1 MAELGHFGIV
11 GAGLQGRVLALGL
24 LAQGHH
30 VDLFDRDTSFGNEAA
45 GMTAAGMLAPF
56 AEVETAQSDILRQG
70 FRSIGLWPDLVQMLG
85 IEHALQQQGSLLTAH
100 SQDLEELALFIRR
113 LKNQAPYAYK
123 AIQPLDQSQIQ
134 TLEPALKGFYQ
145 AWYLPQEGQVDSRVF
160 MQASHWFLSQHPR
173 VRWRLVK
180 AAHPTAK
187 GTIETTPN
195 HQRPRTYDHVFDC
208 RGLGATQAWPH
219 LRGVRGEV
227 MRIHAP
233 DVALN
238 RPVRLMHPRY
248 RIYVVPRAHHQYVIG
263 ATEIEANDETPLSV
277 RSSLELLSAT
287 YSLHA
292 GFGEARI
299 LESRTACRPALPD
312 NLPAIETQDRCTKIN
327 GLYRH
332 GYLLAP
338 ALAQAAMAPWHT
350 TAEPAQS
357 FVPIKK

>member
-1 MAELGHFGIV
+1 MAELRHFGIV

-24 LAQGHH
+24 LAQGHR
-30 VDLFDRDTSFGNEAA
+30 VDLFDRDGSFGNEAA

-56 AEVETAQSDILRQG
+56 AEVETAESDILRQG
-70 FRSIGLWPDLVQMLG
+70 FRSIGLWPSLVKMLG
-85 IEHALQQQGSLLTAH
+85 IEQALQQQGSLLTAH
-100 SQDLEELALFIRR
+100 AQDQEELHLFIQR
-113 LKNQAPYAYK
+113 LKSHAPYAYQ
-123 AIQPLDQSQIQ
+123 AIQPLDQSAIQ
-134 TLEPALKGFYQ
+134 TLEPALKGFHQ
-145 AWYLPQEGQVDSRVF
+145 AWYLPQEGQVDSRQF
-160 MQASHWFLSQHPR
+160 MHASHRFLSQHPR
-173 VRWRLVK
+173 VKWRLVET
-180 AAHPTAK
+180 AHPTPN
-187 GTIETTPN
+187 GTIDTEPQPPTP
-195 HQRPRTYDHVFDC
+195 RPYDHVFDC

-233 DVALN
+233 DVTLN

-248 RIYVVPRAHHQYVIG
+248 RIYVVPRAQHQYVIG

-299 LESRTACRPALPD
+299 LETRTACRPALPD
-312 NLPAIETQDRCTKIN
+312 NLPAIETHGHCTQIN

-338 ALAQAAMAPWHT
+338 ALAQAAMAPWCNT
-350 TAEPAQS
+350 PETAPS
-357 FVPIKK
+357 FGPIGQ